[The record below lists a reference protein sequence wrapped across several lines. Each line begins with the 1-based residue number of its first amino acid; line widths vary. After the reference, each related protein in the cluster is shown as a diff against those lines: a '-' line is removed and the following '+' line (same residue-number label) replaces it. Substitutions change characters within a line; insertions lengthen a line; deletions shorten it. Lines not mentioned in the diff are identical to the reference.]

1 MATNV
6 AVLNFSGKG
15 HSSPF
20 PPFLR
25 QYCLSLAGIAR
36 TSNRGLGSP
45 HSADYTETLTP
56 PIVHQDKR
64 FTFGQNH
71 AVIGPLGIFINRWS
85 YPASTLAGE
94 ASPHAVGSTSAT
106 KRFLTT
112 ADKSNFTHRPYTIPG
127 CTYAPISITPG
138 VGLTYQKLFPLLAVP
153 VRNPRAGAI
162 HATFDLFI

>member
-15 HSSPF
+15 HNSPF

-25 QYCLSLAGIAR
+25 QYCLSLAGITR

-71 AVIGPLGIFINRWS
+71 AVTGPLGIFIKKVKLPRRHIGRGGIPACRWLHFRNKAVS
-85 YPASTLAGE
+85 RYCGQIKLHAQPIHNSRMHLCAHIHNAGGRADVSKAVPASGC
-94 ASPHAVGSTSAT
+94 S
-106 KRFLTT
+106 
-112 ADKSNFTHRPYTIPG
+112 RP
-127 CTYAPISITPG
+127 
-138 VGLTYQKLFPLLAVP
+138 
-153 VRNPRAGAI
+153 
-162 HATFDLFI
+162 